1 MASNKDKDKKK
12 ASREASRELSKKTKS
27 AKKALK
33 QLKKEKKAAE
43 SLIDYCRSLST
54 YLTEQAAIEV
64 SNDELLAELAEE
76 KLLKDFYS
84 SYECAD
90 AFAAYRSRFAEEQT
104 ARCDAAEQPVLD
116 PVEAEYEKTEPENTG
131 Y

>member
-1 MASNKDKDKKK
+1 MASNKAKDKKK
-12 ASREASRELSKKTKS
+12 ASKEASKELSKKTKS

-33 QLKKEKKAAE
+33 QLKKEKKSAE
-43 SLIDYCRSLST
+43 SLIDYCRSLNT

-84 SYECAD
+84 STDCAD

-104 ARCDAAEQPVLD
+104 ARCDAAEQPVQA
-116 PVEAEYEKTEPENTG
+116 PVEEEYEKTEPETAG

>member
-1 MASNKDKDKKK
+1 MASNKAKDKKK
-12 ASREASRELSKKTKS
+12 TSKEASRELSKKTKS

-33 QLKKEKKAAE
+33 QLKREKKSAE
-43 SLIDYCRSLST
+43 SLIDYCRSLNT

-84 SYECAD
+84 STECAD

-104 ARCDAAEQPVLD
+104 ARCDADEQPDLD
-116 PVEAEYEKTEPENTG
+116 EGEDESENTEPETAG